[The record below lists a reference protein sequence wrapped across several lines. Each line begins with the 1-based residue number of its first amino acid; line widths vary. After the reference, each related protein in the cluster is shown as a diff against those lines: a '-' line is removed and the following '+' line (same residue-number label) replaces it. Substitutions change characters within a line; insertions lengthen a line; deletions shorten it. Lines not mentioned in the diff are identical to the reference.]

1 MGRLTRRGLGSSP
14 LVVSI
19 RQLGF
24 DFQRPP
30 PGRAPS
36 GAAAAPPGSG
46 AGGSG
51 PTAAQDGSP
60 DDSHERLSTE
70 LERLALR
77 QIREAY
83 ATFNGNLFGFKLKAP
98 TFALTAA
105 TGYFGRWVPSS
116 RTLELNRT
124 LLSAYSWGVLVEV
137 LKHEMAHQFVDE
149 VLGNPDGRPHGEVF
163 REVCTER
170 GIDASAQGLPEGS
183 QPTDADS
190 RVLERIAKL
199 LALAESPNLN
209 EAQAAMTAARR
220 LMLKHNVERASSPN
234 AGRYTFRHFGVPT
247 GRRSQA
253 ERVLAIILGEYF
265 FVEVIWVP
273 VWRAREGKRGNVL
286 EVCGSL
292 ENLEI
297 AGYVYDFLTQTAER
311 LWRDHK
317 KREGIDRDA
326 ERQSYLYGVMSGFRD
341 KLEKETA
348 KAKQEGL
355 VWVGDADLSHY
366 YRARHPYTRTT
377 HVRSSADAGAYEAG
391 HAAGQKIVLH
401 RGVKEG
407 PSGGTK
413 LLSGR

>member
-1 MGRLTRRGLGSSP
+1 
-14 LVVSI
+14 VSV

-30 PGRAPS
+30 PGAAPS
-36 GAAAAPPGSG
+36 AAG
-46 AGGSG
+46 AGAPRAS
-51 PTAAQDGSP
+51 TAGTQQSEGEGADVS
-60 DDSHERLSTE
+60 SERLAVE

-77 QIREAY
+77 HIREAY
-83 ATFNGNLFGFKLKAP
+83 ATFNGNLFGFKLKTP
-98 TFALTAA
+98 TFALTS
-105 TGYFGRWVPSS
+105 TQTYYGRWVPSS
-116 RTLELNRT
+116 RTLELDRR
-124 LLSAYSWGVLVEV
+124 LLTAYSWGVLVEV

-149 VLGNPDGRPHGEVF
+149 VLKNPDGRPHGEVF
-163 REVCTER
+163 REVCAER
-170 GIDASAQGLPEGS
+170 GIDAAAQGLPEGS
-183 QPTDADS
+183 RTADADS

-220 LMLKHNVERASSPN
+220 LMLKYNVERASAPG

-317 KREGIDRDA
+317 KREGITRVT
-326 ERQSYLYGVMSGFRD
+326 ERQCYLYGVMSGFRD

-348 KAKQEGL
+348 LAKKEGL
-355 VWVGDADLSHY
+355 VWVGDADLSRY

-377 HVRSSADAGAYEAG
+377 HVSSSADAGAYQAG

-401 RGVKEG
+401 RGVKQG
-407 PSGGTK
+407 PSGGPK

>member
-1 MGRLTRRGLGSSP
+1 M
-14 LVVSI
+14 
-19 RQLGF
+19 
-24 DFQRPP
+24 
-30 PGRAPS
+30 
-36 GAAAAPPGSG
+36 
-46 AGGSG
+46 
-51 PTAAQDGSP
+51 
-60 DDSHERLSTE
+60 
-70 LERLALR
+70 ALR

-83 ATFNGNLFGFKLKAP
+83 ATFNGNLFGFKLKTP
-98 TFALTAA
+98 TFALTSAA
-105 TGYFGRWVPSS
+105 TFFGRWVPSS
-116 RTLELNRT
+116 RTLELDRR
-124 LLSAYSWGVLVEV
+124 LLTAYSWGVLVEV

-163 REVCTER
+163 REVCAER
-170 GIDASAQGLPEGS
+170 GIDAAAQGLPEGS
-183 QPTDADS
+183 RTSDADS

-220 LMLKHNVERASSPN
+220 LMLKYNVERASAPG
-234 AGRYTFRHFGVPT
+234 AGHYTFRHFGVPT

-317 KREGIDRDA
+317 KREGITRDS

-341 KLEKETA
+341 KLEKETKLA
-348 KAKQEGL
+348 KKEGL
-355 VWVGDADLSHY
+355 VWVGDADLSRY

-377 HVRSSADAGAYEAG
+377 HVSSSADAGAYQAG
-391 HAAGQKIVLH
+391 HAAGQKIVLA
-401 RGVKEG
+401 RGMKQG
-407 PSGGTK
+407 PSGGPK